1 LSKAAT
7 EVHGRTIATVTRR
20 IAFLVNGDAHSA
32 VGVRARGLAVHLDGQ
47 YDIRICYRTENRVV
61 SILRFIKFLQAE
73 PPAITYIFDMAYS
86 GVIAGLFYKVFMR
99 NCLIVDTGDSI
110 YALARSVGTRSKIGL
125 WMTWLLEWCS
135 LRFADEI
142 VVRGSIHRER
152 LSSRGI
158 RAEVIQDGVETELFR
173 PMDVHD
179 LRESY
184 DLHGV
189 LTVGFVGSITWSP
202 KLQMCYGSELV
213 DTLCLLRGLP
223 IKGIVIGDGSGLE
236 KLKARARE
244 CGIEDRI
251 IFLGRI
257 PYAQL
262 PRYLNQ
268 IDACLSTQTNDAAG
282 EVRTTGKLPLYL
294 ATGRHVLASRV
305 GEAALLLPDNML
317 VDYNNTI
324 DSEYPERLAERI
336 RAISRDS
343 QLMRGSQA
351 NRALAL
357 QHFDYSVL
365 GRRLVGILGAHLFA
379 DSSVTSH

>member
-1 LSKAAT
+1 
-7 EVHGRTIATVTRR
+7 
-20 IAFLVNGDAHSA
+20 
-32 VGVRARGLAVHLDGQ
+32 
-47 YDIRICYRTENRVV
+47 
-61 SILRFIKFLQAE
+61 
-73 PPAITYIFDMAYS
+73 
-86 GVIAGLFYKVFMR
+86 
-99 NCLIVDTGDSI
+99 
-110 YALARSVGTRSKIGL
+110 
-125 WMTWLLEWCS
+125 
-135 LRFADEI
+135 
-142 VVRGSIHRER
+142 
-152 LSSRGI
+152 
-158 RAEVIQDGVETELFR
+158 
-173 PMDVHD
+173 
-179 LRESY
+179 
-184 DLHGV
+184 
-189 LTVGFVGSITWSP
+189 
-202 KLQMCYGSELV
+202 
-213 DTLCLLRGLP
+213 LCLLRGLP

-262 PRYLNQ
+262 PRYLNL
-268 IDACLSTQTNDAAG
+268 IDVCLSTQTNDAAG

-324 DSEYPERLAERI
+324 DSEYPQRLAERI